1 MHPIVASFIHTNIHC
16 AIWQYK
22 IMEGS
27 LWLLRIDG
35 VGVPGPLFIKISF
48 HKAIN
53 VSKVESLSG
62 LLTEHSKSSGE

>member
-1 MHPIVASFIHTNIHC
+1 M
-16 AIWQYK
+16 
-22 IMEGS
+22 
-27 LWLLRIDG
+27 WLLRIDG